1 MKTRF
6 VPLLILLFSGLADRS
21 HSGSG
26 PRSAAAAPAE
36 PAAPNESQPPKQMTA
51 QDRARLHQRD
61 MRHCL
66 DKKTN
71 REIHR
76 CTVKQ
81 RKH

>member
-6 VPLLILLFSGLADRS
+6 VPLLILLFSGLA
-21 HSGSG
+21 
-26 PRSAAAAPAE
+26 AAAAPAE